1 MWEAMIEIAF
11 ATEMESSLQLRTM
24 EALLIPLTGST
35 GLPRRW
41 EVIGGMVFATEM
53 KSLL

>member
-1 MWEAMIEIAF
+1 MIGIAF
-11 ATEMESSLQLRTM
+11 ATEMESSLQLINM
-24 EALLIPLTGST
+24 EGLLIPLTVSS

-53 KSLL
+53 KSSL